1 MKFAIKLF
9 SKTFGSVLVLP
20 AIIISGVPQLRA
32 QAAQPIRPARQETL
46 LNGLRTAVFPQ
57 KVGTKVFL
65 KLRVHAGA
73 AFDRQDKEGTMSLLA
88 GSFFPNPT
96 AGEFF
101 REDLGGHLE
110 ISTTY
115 DYIQISASARADE
128 FLTLVEAIGN
138 AIANPSIDKQSVAS
152 LKQAQIEQIA
162 AAERDPAF
170 RGERA
175 VLARLF
181 GKFPYGRPIKGTRQ
195 SLANIDFADVIDAK
209 KRFLVADNASV
220 AISGPVDPSLAVRA
234 VKRYFGAWSKA
245 DKSVPA
251 TFRQP
256 DSPPSEVLVVEEDA
270 LPDFWVAFDGV
281 PRGNAGFPAAEILG
295 EILKFRLKAN
305 LTRDETSADVKNRSY
320 LLRGA
325 FAIGLPAGELEDA
338 REFVRALIAKP
349 IEQGE
354 FESAKAKAVTAYLN
368 LGADDIW
375 LDSETYKSISLANAA
390 AAISSVEI
398 ADLRSLQTRL
408 AAEPFVAV
416 RFSKKASPAA
426 IR

>member
-1 MKFAIKLF
+1 LQLNFFKDIWLGTRFTGDNHFRRSAIASPSCTADSAGPAGNIAKWAADRSF
-9 SKTFGSVLVLP
+9 SAESWDKGLSET
-20 AIIISGVPQLRA
+20 SGPRRCSF
-32 QAAQPIRPARQETL
+32 RPTRQRG
-46 LNGLRTAVFPQ
+46 NNVAPCGV
-57 KVGTKVFL
+57 V
-65 KLRVHAGA
+65 
-73 AFDRQDKEGTMSLLA
+73 
-88 GSFFPNPT
+88 FPNPT

-416 RFSKKASPAA
+416 RFSKKLRPQ
-426 IR
+426 R